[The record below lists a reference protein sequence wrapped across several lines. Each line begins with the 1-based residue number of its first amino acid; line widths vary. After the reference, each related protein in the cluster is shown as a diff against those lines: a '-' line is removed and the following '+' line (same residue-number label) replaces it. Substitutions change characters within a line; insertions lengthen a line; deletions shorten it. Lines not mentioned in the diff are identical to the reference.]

1 MGEQLPS
8 EIRTTYILVVLFV
21 LLLIVFFIV
30 VVVVYN
36 RRRVLMAKE
45 KQVQAAEYKNT
56 LLQKEIERQRS
67 LQIERERIS
76 HDMHDDLGAGISA
89 LKLHAQFIKQQL
101 PDQDPLLEDIN
112 LMIKTSDEMNHS
124 MREMLWS
131 LNAKNDNLEEFVH
144 YVSNYGYDFFRPTG
158 ITFYVESDVDDNI
171 QFEATARRHM
181 FLCIKEAFH
190 NIVKHSHAR
199 SVHFSIRCMD
209 NKLEINIIDD
219 GIGMQAVNSHGYGL
233 ESMTS
238 RMKKLGGRFTH
249 VPRQQGC
256 HIQFSVDLEETV

>member
-30 VVVVYN
+30 VVAVYN

-89 LKLHAQFIKQQL
+89 LKLHAQFLKQQL

-131 LNAKNDNLEEFVH
+131 LDAKNDNFREFVH
-144 YVSNYGYDFFRPTG
+144 YITDYGQDFFRPVG
-158 ITFYVESDVDDNI
+158 ITFRADSDIDENVPFDT
-171 QFEATARRHM
+171 TARRHL

-190 NIVKHSHAR
+190 NVVKHSKAQ
-199 SVHFSIRCMD
+199 SVRISILCSQHNLTVD
-209 NKLEINIIDD
+209 IIDD
-219 GIGMQAVNSHGYGL
+219 GIGMDVVNSQGYGL
-233 ESMTS
+233 ESMTA
-238 RMKKLGGRFTH
+238 RMKKLGGQFTH
-249 VPRQQGC
+249 VPSEKGC
-256 HIQFSVDLEETV
+256 HLRFYLELSAA